1 MNVVIQ
7 TGMHVPDFIR
17 FFSACP
23 FDARDV
29 AAMEVEDVYLM
40 RTNGFFVDPFWI
52 ARFTKTT
59 WWMYADGSPGALF
72 RFLACL
78 RQSER
83 LAGIVSDEPICLNF
97 KRVSFGDAARALQ
110 EAAKKTAVVP
120 PIEGLPMRFDC
131 TKVH

>member
-7 TGMHVPDFIR
+7 TSLHVPDFIR

-23 FDARDV
+23 FDTRDV
-29 AAMEVEDVYLM
+29 TALEVEDAYLM
-40 RTNGFFVDPFWI
+40 RTNGFFVDPFWV
-52 ARFTKTT
+52 ARLTEKQ

-83 LAGIVSDEPICLNF
+83 LAGIVSDEPVALNF
-97 KRVSFGDAARALQ
+97 KRMSFGDAARILQ
-110 EAAKKTAVVP
+110 QATEKP
-120 PIEGLPMRFDC
+120 P
-131 TKVH
+131 